1 MVMTAIGVST
11 QIWNNRMKSVM
22 LLAGFPLLLLCMTWT
37 FFLLVALF
45 QPDIIRAWLHVEP
58 VPAIGAA
65 FAGLKHFWI
74 PPLVIAGVWYFIAYF
89 CYQPLLNM
97 LTDASPILRK
107 DQPKL
112 YNLLENLCISRGITM
127 PTLYIA
133 NTDALNAFA
142 SGLAPGSISITVTA
156 GLLNS
161 LTDQEMEAVL
171 AHELTHVINK
181 DVQLVL
187 IGTIFAGMLTLI
199 CDLLYQMLRFNIVP
213 RDNDRE
219 ERSAGGLM
227 LIGFVVFLIGR
238 VFAFIIRMTI
248 SREREYM
255 ADAGS
260 VELTKN
266 PDALISAL
274 RKISTHS
281 YMGGMAGEI
290 SQMCIEDANDDTF
303 DWFSTHPSID
313 ARVKALE
320 VMGGHEMRADEPP
333 PPSAPPSP
341 PTQHGPWG

>member
-1 MVMTAIGVST
+1 MVMTAIGVQT

-22 LLAGFPLLLLCMTWT
+22 LLAGFPLLLLGMTWL
-37 FFLLVALF
+37 FFLLVAMF
-45 QPDIIRAWLHVEP
+45 QPNVIRAWLHVDPAPP
-58 VPAIGAA
+58 VNAA
-65 FAGLKHFWI
+65 WVGLQHYWI
-74 PPLVIAGVWYFIAYF
+74 HPLVIAGIWYFIAYF
-89 CYQPLLNM
+89 FYQPLLNA
-97 LTDASPILRK
+97 LTNASAVTRK
-107 DQPKL
+107 EQPKL
-112 YNLLENLCISRGITM
+112 YNLLENLCISRGLTM

-133 NTDALNAFA
+133 NTDALNAYT
-142 SGLAPGSISITVTA
+142 SGLLPGSIAITVTS

-187 IGTIFAGMLTLI
+187 VGTIFAGILTLI
-199 CDLLYQMLRFNIVP
+199 CDLLYQMLRFAP
-213 RDNDRE
+213 REDSRE

-238 VFAFIIRMTI
+238 MFAFIIRMTI

-281 YMGGMAGEI
+281 YLGGMAGEI
-290 SQMCIEDANDDTF
+290 SQMCIEDANDDSI

-320 VMGGHEMRADEPP
+320 IMGGRETAAVPASVSSTHA
-333 PPSAPPSP
+333 PS
-341 PTQHGPWG
+341 QHGPWG